1 VSADPLADVLG
12 MVRLAGGVFLSGEF
26 SAPFSILAALT
37 PQESLPFDLE
47 PRQIIAYH
55 YVVEG
60 KCSITVEQHLSI
72 DAAAGEIVLLPQND
86 MHIVSSAPGLAPLLR
101 SKLELPPPVNGVSHI
116 AFGGGGEKCRILCGF
131 LGSEDD
137 FNPLIATLP
146 KILKLDVMRLG
157 TSSWIESSMKFA
169 VNELAQGR
177 LATST
182 VMSRLSE
189 LLFVE
194 AVRSFAAQTENL
206 DDGWLRGLS
215 DRQIGRAL
223 ALVHRDLQRAW
234 AIEDLAR
241 EAGLSRTAF
250 INRFIAATGVP
261 PMTYRKSWRLRTAKI
276 LLMEQPGT
284 VAQVGYSVGY
294 GSEEAFSRA
303 FKKEFGVSP
312 ASFAKAGAG

>member
-1 VSADPLADVLG
+1 MSQDPLADVLG
-12 MVRLAGGVFLSGEF
+12 MVRLAGGVFLNGEF
-26 SAPFSILAALT
+26 SAPWSIVAALT
-37 PQESLPFDLE
+37 PQECLPFDLE

-60 KCSITVEQHLSI
+60 KCWIAIEQHLSV
-72 DAAAGEIVLLPQND
+72 DAVAGEIVLLPQND
-86 MHIVSSAPGLAPLLR
+86 MHIISSAPGLAPFSR

-131 LGSEDD
+131 LASDDD

-157 TSSWIESSMKFA
+157 TSGWIESSMKFA

-194 AVRSFAAQTENL
+194 AVRSFAAELDNL
-206 DDGWLRGLS
+206 DNGWLRGLS

-250 INRFIAATGVP
+250 INRFTAATGVP
-261 PMTYRKSWRLRTAKI
+261 PMTYLKSWRLRTAKI

-294 GSEEAFSRA
+294 ASEEAFSRA

-312 ASFAKAGAG
+312 ASFVKAAIA